1 MSRKIGRVLSIDIIQ
16 HAGAHSRGRIR
27 HNGRRYTLFGAFSG
41 VQSCCA
47 DRARSERYYGCPSG
61 THYGSSAFP
70 RPWGVPGPKIWRN
83 IASGGTI
90 QNCTPGVTHSS
101 DHLSVEKAQQALRR
115 TRLEGVGTDEGVGGE
130 GAPSRA
136 WVGMGGEGSRAG
148 ARAGEGA
155 GEVRAGR
162 NRLLYLRGRV
172 R

>member
-61 THYGSSAFP
+61 THYGSSALP

-83 IASGGTI
+83 IAFLGTI
-90 QNCTPGVTHSS
+90 QNCTPGVTQ
-101 DHLSVEKAQQALRR
+101 KKTPR
-115 TRLEGVGTDEGVGGE
+115 
-130 GAPSRA
+130 
-136 WVGMGGEGSRAG
+136 GMSHFFWPFDVLHQGCNFELCQKKRYFARSL
-148 ARAGEGA
+148 ARAPPTA
-155 GEVRAGR
+155 
-162 NRLLYLRGRV
+162 
-172 R
+172 